1 MLSALNQRFLYIRRK
16 YNRWSVLAIVL
27 VALIGT
33 PILTILFTL
42 LEGPG
47 KNWQHLAQTVL
58 TDYILNSLLLV
69 LGVGIF
75 SLLLGISSAWLVST
89 CEFPGRK
96 FFQWALIL
104 PLALP
109 TYIIAYVYA
118 GITSYTGPLQSLL
131 RDSFGFSSAEASID
145 IMNIW
150 GVIFV
155 MSMVLYP
162 YIYVISRS
170 SFLSQS
176 RTLLESS
183 RILGSGSWKT
193 FFRIALPVS
202 RPAFMGGLM
211 LVLMEVLND
220 YGAVKYYG
228 ISTFTTGI
236 FRAWFSLGDA
246 NAAIYL
252 SALLMLFIFG
262 LIALERRQRGKARY
276 DSGEST
282 PRPIRPYSLSK
293 SQATL
298 AFLVC
303 SIPFFLGFAIP
314 VLQLLYWAY
323 QTAGKVMD
331 DRFFTLIANSFTLAA
346 LAAAICVVVSVLLI
360 FATLINRARLV
371 RGLSKVALLG
381 YSIPGAVIAVGIMI
395 PLISLD
401 QELIGFLQQSF
412 SYSGGL
418 LLSGSIIGLLFAYMV
433 RFLAV
438 SFNPIEAETKK
449 ISPFLIEAAR
459 SMGMAPWKALL
470 KVKIPLLRNGLLSAS
485 LLVFVDVLKELP
497 LTLILRPF
505 NYHTLA
511 TKAYEL
517 AGDELIA
524 ESANA
529 ALIIIATGILPILL
543 LNRLITS
550 QKNRQSAGVE

>member
-1 MLSALNQRFLYIRRK
+1 LLSALNQRFLYIRRR
-16 YNRWSVLAIVL
+16 YNRWSALAIVL
-27 VALIGT
+27 VALIGI
-33 PILTILFTL
+33 PIFTILLTL

-47 KNWQHLAQTVL
+47 PHWQHISQTVL
-58 TDYILNSLLLV
+58 PDYILNSLLLV
-69 LGVGIF
+69 LGVGLL

-89 CEFPGRK
+89 CEFPGRR

-118 GITSYTGPLQSLL
+118 GLTSYTGPLQSLL
-131 RDSFGFSSAEASID
+131 RNTFGFSAAEASID

-155 MSMVLYP
+155 MSLVLYP
-162 YIYVISRS
+162 YVYVISRT

-183 RILGSGSWKT
+183 RILGSGSWTT

-202 RPAFMGGLM
+202 RPAFIGGLM

-262 LIALERRQRGKARY
+262 LIALERWQRGKARY

-282 PRPIRPYSLSK
+282 PKPLRPYVLGK
-293 SQATL
+293 GQASL

-303 SIPFFLGFAIP
+303 SIPFLFGFLVP
-314 VLQLLYWAY
+314 LLQLLSWAY
-323 QTAGKVMD
+323 QTAGKVID
-331 DRFFTLIANSFTLAA
+331 ARFFTLIVNSFTLAA
-346 LAAAICVVVSVLLI
+346 LAAAICVLVSVLLI
-360 FATLINRARLV
+360 FAALINKARLV
-371 RGLSKVALLG
+371 RGLSKVAMLG

-395 PLISLD
+395 PLIALD
-401 QELIGFLQQSF
+401 KELIGFMQQSF

-418 LLSGSIIGLLFAYMV
+418 LLSGSIVGLVFAYMV

-438 SFNPIEAETKK
+438 SFNPIEAGTKK
-449 ISPFLIEAAR
+449 ISPFLVEAAR
-459 SMGMAPWKALL
+459 SMGMTPLKALI
-470 KVKIPLLRNGLLSAS
+470 KVKFPLLKNALLSAS

-529 ALIIIATGILPILL
+529 ALIVIATGILPILF

-550 QKNRQSAGVE
+550 PKNRQGAGAE